1 MLGPGQDRTVIRI
14 VVRVVLPIQS
24 GGDETGDLQYASTQ
38 ASRTRRTECIKL
50 TCTWQLIS
58 PAAYTL
64 AFALQMIVLF
74 CPVSTPVRDPAEP
87 VMLAK
92 PDWHALAVWQTLHP
106 VPVQPSSHEQEVKF
120 ANGDPL
126 ASGRPEPWK
135 MLPPHAG
142 CEHVDPPKPGGHA
155 HDVPLGVP

>member
-1 MLGPGQDRTVIRI
+1 MRN
-14 VVRVVLPIQS
+14 VVSMMRLIQWD
-24 GGDETGDLQYASTQ
+24 GDGTGDLQ
-38 ASRTRRTECIKL
+38 SRTTQVCREATTECNKL

-64 AFALQMIVLF
+64 AFALHMIVLF
-74 CPVSTPVRDPAEP
+74 CPVSTPESDPAEP

-92 PDWHALAVWQTLHP
+92 PDWHAFAVWQTLHP

-126 ASGRPEPWK
+126 ASSRSEPWK

-142 CEHVDPPKPGGHA
+142 CEHVDPPKPGGQA